1 MSFKP
6 ILVLL
11 CLLPL
16 VAHAAPTCQ
25 YHDFLKNGIRQ
36 QDYKQCQ
43 ALIQLCTEKG
53 LSFDASCVKQTVA
66 NNDVCYQLDQIGQLT
81 DGGVPFIV
89 VEPQGQFALIDQIFP
104 ADGKDHYYI
113 VSPQGCIVDTHM
125 DPREF
130 TKFLAKKFEKADFL
144 LMNEGK
150 PLIKNHSDG
159 GVSFTTILKVTE
171 TCVACKV
178 IGWARIEVTFAPNG
192 KMTSTR
198 LLNFSVKEKNPW
210 SKH

>member
-11 CLLPL
+11 CLFPL
-16 VAHAAPTCQ
+16 FANAGPTCQ

-43 ALIQLCTEKG
+43 KLLQQCTEKG

-81 DGGVPFIV
+81 EGAVPFIV
-89 VEPQGQFALIDQIFP
+89 VEPQGRFSLVNQIFP

-113 VSPQGCIVDTHM
+113 VSPEACIVDTQM
-125 DPREF
+125 DPRQF
-130 TKFLAKKFEKADFL
+130 TSFLANKFKKADFL
-144 LMNEGK
+144 VMNEGK
-150 PLIKNHSDG
+150 PRVKNHKDG
-159 GVSFTTILKVTE
+159 RTSFITILKVTE
-171 TCVACKV
+171 SCMACKV
-178 IGWARIEVTFAPNG
+178 VGWARIEVMFAPNG
-192 KMTSTR
+192 KMTATK
-198 LLNFSVKEKNPW
+198 LLSFSLKEKNPW
-210 SKH
+210 SKQ